1 MVFLHMFGQ
10 IFAFQYILLA
20 ASGLQSFIIVGS
32 IKTFLKT
39 SKTGQLGRRGSWGGG
54 AAAGG
59 FQRLD
64 SFATTT

>member
-39 SKTGQLGRRGSWGGG
+39 SKTGSWGGG

-64 SFATTT
+64 SFETTT